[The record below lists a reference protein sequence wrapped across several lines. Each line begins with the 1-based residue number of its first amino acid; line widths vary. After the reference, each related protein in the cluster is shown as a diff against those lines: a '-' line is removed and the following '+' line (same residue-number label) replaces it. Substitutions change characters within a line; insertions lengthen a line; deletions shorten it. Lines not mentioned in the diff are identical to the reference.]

1 MSPER
6 NDYNPI
12 ASRGRIEKGL
22 GILGRRRVRDS
33 IPPVEHGFELV
44 IVDRNGEARSG
55 AALTAGERYWA
66 SGGTWLKIDVSDHE
80 LTYGFSHGATD
91 GSARYLIEVTVV
103 VSILDAAEAVRRKAG
118 GVRKYILPI
127 LKQRVATSLS
137 TAIRPGSSDTLST
150 LNAGRDRVTRDLA
163 EGLQP
168 GSSFDVDG
176 WLRVVVNDISVTFDR
191 ATASHYDRLVDA
203 ARTSEIHL
211 TELRNKKASAKAEI
225 DLRITWSEHL
235 EPRMADPLQRA
246 VEVIAANPTQENI
259 QQVVAQLDGSDQWTR
274 AEVVSILNKLID
286 KDFVA
291 DINELQAIKVIVDG
305 LQRTPATGQGRAVGS
320 SGMKLIEGSE
330 VVSGDDVGA
339 GPGSTRQTDDDH
351 NWND

>member
-1 MSPER
+1 LSADR

-12 ASRGRIEKGL
+12 ASRGSIEKAS
-22 GILGRRRVRDS
+22 GILGRRRIRDS
-33 IPPVEHGFELV
+33 IPPVEHGLSLV

-66 SGGTWLKIDVSDHE
+66 SEGTWLKIDVSDHE
-80 LTYGFSHGATD
+80 LTYQFSHGSTD
-91 GSARYLIEVTVV
+91 GSAGYLIEVTVM
-103 VSILDAAEAVRRKAG
+103 VSVQDAAEAVRRKAD
-118 GVRKYILPI
+118 GVRKYILPS
-127 LKQRVATSLS
+127 LKQRVTTSLPVV
-137 TAIRPGSSDTLST
+137 ICPGSGDTLSA
-150 LNAGRDRVTRDLA
+150 LNAGRDQLARALA

-168 GSSFDVDG
+168 GGLFEVDG
-176 WLRVVVNDISVTFDR
+176 WLRVVVNDISVTFDSS
-191 ATASHYDRLVDA
+191 TAGHYNRLVDA
-203 ARTSEIHL
+203 ARTSEINL
-211 TELRNKKASAKAEI
+211 TELRNKEKSAKAEI
-225 DLRITWSEHL
+225 DLRTTWSRYL

-305 LQRTPATGQGRAVGS
+305 LQRTPVSGQGRALGPT
-320 SGMKLIEGSE
+320 GMKLIEGSE
-330 VVSGDDVGA
+330 IVSGGGSPGA
-339 GPGSTRQTDDDH
+339 AGQADDDH